1 MFGALME
8 DRIGSN
14 VYCALIVTVEYSRFD
29 TENMKILQQV
39 NQPLKFT
46 SSKRQGTILS
56 F

>member
-1 MFGALME
+1 
-8 DRIGSN
+8 
-14 VYCALIVTVEYSRFD
+14 
-29 TENMKILQQV
+29 MKILQQV